1 VGPSTFTLTDDE
13 KVTAYPKV
21 LAAFKR
27 EHEWRRE
34 AEARVAALTADLA
47 DRTGS
52 LEMVLGSNR
61 FRQGRIEELEQVI
74 ANVRAQVEAVLDAT
88 EWNGWGGR
96 HRLEER
102 IRRALLPAAPTGEE
116 R

>member
-1 VGPSTFTLTDDE
+1 VTAPAEGPVTVTLTDDE
-13 KVTAYPKV
+13 RRWRTMRTWELRDE
-21 LAAFKR
+21 LAQ
-27 EHEWRRE
+27 
-34 AEARVAALTADLA
+34 VTADLA
-47 DRTGS
+47 AAER
-52 LEMVLGSNR
+52 V
-61 FRQGRIEELEQVI
+61 V